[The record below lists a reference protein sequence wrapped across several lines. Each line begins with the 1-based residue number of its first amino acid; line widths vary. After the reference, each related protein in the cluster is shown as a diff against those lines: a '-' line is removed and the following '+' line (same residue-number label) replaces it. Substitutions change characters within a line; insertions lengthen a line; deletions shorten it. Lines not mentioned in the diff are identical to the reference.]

1 MKILTSGVK
10 SSNVGLLEVPA
21 SPILFVFDLLFHING
36 NILNDDILT
45 VKQII
50 WCTYFISNSEM
61 SILARSDKSGY
72 PYVNILRK
80 LIRLPEIMQNR
91 IEYWISLLVITG
103 DSHYFSYSLDDFSEY
118 KTKSTEYNQTKFL
131 LVC

>member
-91 IEYWISLLVITG
+91 IEY
-103 DSHYFSYSLDDFSEY
+103 
-118 KTKSTEYNQTKFL
+118 
-131 LVC
+131 